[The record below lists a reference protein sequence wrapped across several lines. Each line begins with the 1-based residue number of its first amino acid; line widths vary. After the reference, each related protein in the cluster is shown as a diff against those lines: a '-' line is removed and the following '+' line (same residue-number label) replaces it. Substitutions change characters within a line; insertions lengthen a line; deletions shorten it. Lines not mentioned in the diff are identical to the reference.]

1 MDLGTIHSFLK
12 HPWGVD
18 STTITHS
25 VSVIVY
31 IAIFLLVPGLNLNI
45 FHLAHVIITVRWD
58 LNTVLIAS

>member
-1 MDLGTIHSFLK
+1 MDLGTIHSFLNT
-12 HPWGVD
+12 PGVLAPPQ
-18 STTITHS
+18 SHS
-25 VSVIVY
+25 VPVIVY